1 MFRLKNILFVLLIFL
16 TTSGCE
22 DVIDVDLPNEEP
34 RLVIDALIRIPEQEG
49 QEETVL
55 TYIKLTTTAPFYD
68 EQVPVV
74 TGAKATLKTPSRSYT
89 LTDQSNGFYTADI
102 SREEIENEVFTL
114 EVEYNNEIYTATTQY
129 VPTVPIEYIGQ
140 GDSTLFSGDER
151 EVIVIYTDPR
161 ETDDYYLFDL
171 DYKLFLV
178 SEDEFYQ
185 GQTFGFSYFYEDLS
199 IGTSITIDILGVD
212 KNFYDYMNIVI
223 NQAGRDSGGPFESP
237 PATLRGNIIN
247 TTNPDNFALGY
258 FAIAQEYSAN
268 IVLE

>member
-1 MFRLKNILFVLLIFL
+1 MFRLKNILFLVLIAL
-16 TTSGCE
+16 TTSACE
-22 DVIDVDLPNEEP
+22 DVIDVDLPSEEP

-55 TYIKLTTTAPFYD
+55 AFIKLTTTAPFYD
-68 EQVPVV
+68 EQVPIV
-74 TGAKATLKTPSRSYT
+74 TGANATLNTGNKSYD
-89 LTDQSNGFYTADI
+89 LTDQSNGFYTAYI
-102 SREEIENEVFTL
+102 PREEIENEVFTL
-114 EVEYNNEIYTATTQY
+114 KVEYNNEVYSSTTKY
-129 VPTVPIEYIGQ
+129 VPTVPIDFIGQ

-151 EVIVIYTDPR
+151 EVIVIYTDPA
-161 ETDDYYLFDL
+161 ESDDYYLFDL

-199 IGTSITIDILGVD
+199 VGASITIDILGVD
-212 KNFYDYMNIVI
+212 KNFYDYMNTVI
-223 NQAGRDSGGPFESP
+223 NQAGRDTGGPFESP
-237 PATLRGNIIN
+237 PATLRGNIVN